1 MHGRLRLG
9 TRGPDRCALSRNP
22 DRLDLVTHRSVPLRA
37 QVAHRRSKV
46 DVTHPSLN
54 GSQIDIRPKGASRE
68 RGAELVQVDFQN
80 WRSKIYCNETNGRA
94 IICPKMKTSQQR
106 AKDDVHLHRH
116 TGRTLKTPQ
125 RRPRG
130 LKTRRAILRKAVN
143 LASLEGLEGLTIGK
157 LASALRIS
165 KSGLFAHFGSKE
177 DLQCAAVDAARDI
190 FVEKVV
196 RPAYEFRGLKRL
208 RALCENWLSYGEK
221 KVFPG
226 GCFFSAAS
234 LEFDD
239 RPGRVRDQI
248 VVLMKKWLGNLERA
262 ARDAQLA
269 GEINKDVDVRQLA
282 FEIQALAMGAN
293 WSSRLFRDQSA
304 FRMVRGA
311 ILQRIDQATGTVQ
324 LRQ

>member
-1 MHGRLRLG
+1 M
-9 TRGPDRCALSRNP
+9 
-22 DRLDLVTHRSVPLRA
+22 
-37 QVAHRRSKV
+37 K
-46 DVTHPSLN
+46 PSQPRK
-54 GSQIDIRPKGASRE
+54 GSQRPQR
-68 RGAELVQVDFQN
+68 
-80 WRSKIYCNETNGRA
+80 RA
-94 IICPKMKTSQQR
+94 GPARK
-106 AKDDVHLHRH
+106 HPL
-116 TGRTLKTPQ
+116 

-130 LKTRRAILRKAVN
+130 LKTRQAILRKAVN

-157 LASALRIS
+157 LASALQIS

-208 RALCENWLSYGEK
+208 RALCENWLSYGEE

-239 RPGRVRDQI
+239 RPGRVRDRI
-248 VVLMKKWLGNLERA
+248 VELMKRWLGNLEQA
-262 ARDAQLA
+262 AREAQFV
-269 GEINKDVDVRQLA
+269 GEIKKEVDLRQLA

-293 WSSRLFRDQSA
+293 WSSRLFRDQSV
-304 FRMVRGA
+304 FRRVRGA
-311 ILQRIDQATGTVQ
+311 ILQRIDQVTESKHS
-324 LRQ
+324 RE

>member
-1 MHGRLRLG
+1 MIERTVVLLS
-9 TRGPDRCALSRNP
+9 TRKMRVRQPRAKGS
-22 DRLDLVTHRSVPLRA
+22 DRLQTRA
-37 QVAHRRSKV
+37 G
-46 DVTHPSLN
+46 P
-54 GSQIDIRPKGASRE
+54 E
-68 RGAELVQVDFQN
+68 
-80 WRSKIYCNETNGRA
+80 
-94 IICPKMKTSQQR
+94 
-106 AKDDVHLHRH
+106 
-116 TGRTLKTPQ
+116 LKTPL

-130 LKTRRAILRKAVN
+130 LKTRQTILRKAVD

-177 DLQCAAVDAARDI
+177 DLQCAVVDTARDI
-190 FVEKVV
+190 FVERVV

-208 RALCENWLSYGEK
+208 RALCENWLLYGEG

-239 RPGRVRDQI
+239 RPGRVRDRI
-248 VVLMKKWLGNLERA
+248 VELMRKWLKNLEYA
-262 ARDAQLA
+262 AREAQLV
-269 GEINKDVDVRQLA
+269 GEIKKEVDVRQLA

-304 FRMVRGA
+304 FRLVRGA
-311 ILQRIDQATGTVQ
+311 ILRRIEQDTGPVQ
-324 LRQ
+324 SRE